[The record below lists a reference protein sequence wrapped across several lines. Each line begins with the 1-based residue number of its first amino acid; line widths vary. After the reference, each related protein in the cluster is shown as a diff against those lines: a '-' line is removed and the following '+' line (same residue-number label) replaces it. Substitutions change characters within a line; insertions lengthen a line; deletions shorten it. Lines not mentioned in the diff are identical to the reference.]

1 MSTMIRKILLLSLAL
16 VLAFALLGCAEEEE
30 TLTSE
35 QIDQVWTGAMSA
47 LAEAETYEFD
57 MAASMTMEVF
67 GGTEPGTMSLS
78 ADGTGVIDRVNR
90 EMQMTMDMT
99 MSASEEGEQE
109 MSMETYIVDEWV
121 YMKMSIPEVGEQW
134 MKTKLTPEM
143 WQTQQQIE
151 QTMEL
156 LQTATEVKF
165 LGSEAVDGVQ
175 CYVFDII
182 PDVGKLVEYLSEQ
195 QGMQGVDLEDIENLE
210 ELFENMS
217 ISTKAWIAED
227 SLFLTKSTANML
239 MDMTPDDVGATP
251 EDFDRATMD
260 LSTVMTVYGYNQ
272 PVSIELPAEALEAV
286 EISMT

>member
-1 MSTMIRKILLLSLAL
+1 MSTTVRKILLWSLAL
-16 VLAFALLGCAEEEE
+16 VLPFALLGCAEEEG
-30 TLTSE
+30 TLTSA
-35 QIDQVWTGAMSA
+35 QIDQVMTGAMNA

-90 EMQMTMDMT
+90 EMEMTMDMT

-109 MSMETYIVDEWV
+109 MSMDTYIYDEWV

-134 MKTKLTPEM
+134 GKTELTPEM
-143 WQTQQQIE
+143 WATQQQIE

-165 LGSEAVDGVQ
+165 LGSEAVDGVN

-182 PDVGKLVEYLSEQ
+182 PDVGKLIEYLSQQ

-217 ISTKAWIAED
+217 ISTKVWIAED
-227 SLFLTKSTANML
+227 SLFLTKSTAHML
-239 MDMTPDDVGATP
+239 MDLTPDDVGASS

-260 LSTVMTVYGYNQ
+260 LSTVMTVYGFNQ
-272 PVSIELPAEALEAV
+272 PVSIELPAEALEAP

>member
-1 MSTMIRKILLLSLAL
+1 MSTMIRKVLLLSLAL

-30 TLTSE
+30 TLTSA
-35 QIDQVWTGAMSA
+35 QIDQVMTGAMNA

-109 MSMETYIVDEWV
+109 MSMETYIYDEWV

-134 MKTKLTPEM
+134 MKTKL
-143 WQTQQQIE
+143 
-151 QTMEL
+151 
-156 LQTATEVKF
+156 ATEVKF
-165 LGSEAVDGVQ
+165 LGSEAVDGVN

-182 PDVGKLVEYLSEQ
+182 PDVGKLIEYLSQQ

-227 SLFLTKSTANML
+227 SLFLTKSTAHML
-239 MDMTPDDVGATP
+239 MDVTPDDVGASS

-260 LSTVMTVYGYNQ
+260 LSTVMTVYSYNQ
-272 PVSIELPAEALEAV
+272 PVSIELPAEALEAP
-286 EISMT
+286 ETPMT

>member
-16 VLAFALLGCAEEEE
+16 VLPFALLGCAEEEE

-35 QIDQVWTGAMSA
+35 QIDQIVIGAA
-47 LAEAETYEFD
+47 NAVAEAQTYKFD
-57 MAASMTMEVF
+57 MDMFMTMAVV
-67 GGTEPGTMSLS
+67 GGTDPGTMTVG
-78 ADGTGVIDRVNR
+78 ANATGVIDSVNQ
-90 EMQMTMDMT
+90 EMETIMDMV
-99 MSASEEGEQE
+99 MSVAEEDEQQMGME
-109 MSMETYIVDEWV
+109 MYVVDEWL
-121 YMKMSIPEVGEQW
+121 YMKMSIPEIGEEW
-134 MKTKLTPEM
+134 VKMELTPAM

-165 LGSEAVDGVQ
+165 LGSEAVDGVD

-182 PDVGKLVEYLSEQ
+182 PDMEKLAEYLAQQQSMLGVGLDVESLVE
-195 QGMQGVDLEDIENLE
+195 
-210 ELFENMS
+210 LFANMS
-217 ISTKAWIAED
+217 VSIKEWIAED
-227 SLFLTKSTANML
+227 SLLLTKSTAHML
-239 MDMTPDDVGATP
+239 VEVTPEDVGATS

-272 PVSIELPAEALEAV
+272 PVSIELPEEALEAP